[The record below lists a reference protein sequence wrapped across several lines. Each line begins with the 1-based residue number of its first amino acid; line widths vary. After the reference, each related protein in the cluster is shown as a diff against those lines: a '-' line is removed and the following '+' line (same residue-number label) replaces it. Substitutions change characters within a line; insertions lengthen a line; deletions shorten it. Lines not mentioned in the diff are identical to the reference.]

1 MTIQIN
7 RCLTKWM
14 APTQPSFQIG
24 HMGLEASHFIG
35 KISTGIQRVNWKG
48 TWTCYMFSVRKL
60 DRKSQS
66 NVDVRPLQG
75 VSLFAQKVA
84 KTRVAPSFLAPQWT
98 IDQVDRT
105 LRVVQ
110 QGHGFKVQGAN
121 TSHKDLGL
129 AENCQESGGNGAGP
143 CGA

>member
-1 MTIQIN
+1 
-7 RCLTKWM
+7 
-14 APTQPSFQIG
+14 
-24 HMGLEASHFIG
+24 
-35 KISTGIQRVNWKG
+35 
-48 TWTCYMFSVRKL
+48 MFSARKL
-60 DRKSQS
+60 DRNSQS

-84 KTRVAPSFLAPQWT
+84 KTRVAPSFLAPQ
-98 IDQVDRT
+98 IDQVERT

-129 AENCQESGGNGAGP
+129 AENCQ
-143 CGA
+143 